1 MKSLESVESYLGTL
15 NVQHIAMSG
24 LRAVITDYEKT
35 AEELDVRALELEAQL
50 KSINGGIELEQGGF
64 NRDPKSQ
71 LCIVSTS
78 RGFSQ
83 CTKARWK

>member
-50 KSINGGIELEQGGF
+50 KSINGGIELEQGGLREVLTMHNWDF
-64 NRDPKSQ
+64 G
-71 LCIVSTS
+71 S
-78 RGFSQ
+78 RLGFSQ
-83 CTKARWK
+83 CTKAGWK